1 MKLKELW
8 GLKSFLQEN
17 GIKQKFFAKEI
28 GVTDVT
34 VCNWMKRKS
43 TPTPLTQKRIEK
55 YIQNYYEAKYPSYYS
70 WCCGAEAE
78 GVFTCR
84 DDSAMKEGTCTKC
97 WKLDYVS
104 IKKKEK
110 INGL

>member
-1 MKLKELW
+1 MKLSKLWDLKEF
-8 GLKSFLQEN
+8 LKSN
-17 GIKQKFFAKEI
+17 GMKQKYFASQI
-28 GVTDVT
+28 GVTSVP
-34 VCNWMKRKS
+34 VSNWMRRKS
-43 TPTPLTQKRIEK
+43 KPTPLTQKRIEK

-84 DDSAMKEGTCTKC
+84 DDSSMKEGTCTKC